1 MDMLC
6 QIDIIIQTHYMEK
19 VYRIEMKKHYEC
31 MVVSVN
37 GVLLWKVR
45 DELLQ
50 YDIGKLI
57 LINPLMNDDFKNLLL
72 ELFQKK

>member
-19 VYRIEMKKHYEC
+19 SLQNRKWKKHYEC

-57 LINPLMNDDFKNLLL
+57 LINP
-72 ELFQKK
+72 

>member
-1 MDMLC
+1 
-6 QIDIIIQTHYMEK
+6 
-19 VYRIEMKKHYEC
+19 

-57 LINPLMNDDFKNLLL
+57 LINPLMNDDFKKSAIRIISEKSKVLLRMFKLLRMKLLMLLL
-72 ELFQKK
+72 MIML

>member
-1 MDMLC
+1 M
-6 QIDIIIQTHYMEK
+6 
-19 VYRIEMKKHYEC
+19 
-31 MVVSVN
+31 SVN